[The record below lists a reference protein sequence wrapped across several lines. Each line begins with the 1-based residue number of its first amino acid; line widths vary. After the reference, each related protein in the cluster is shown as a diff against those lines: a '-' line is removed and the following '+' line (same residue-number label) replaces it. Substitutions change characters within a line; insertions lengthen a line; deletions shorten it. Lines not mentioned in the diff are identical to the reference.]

1 MNNNLSSFKNY
12 TTKDRINHINNHY
25 ISDEIVK
32 HLNDKFLN
40 LKINICDK
48 YKGNIMELM
57 NKNLLEGWCYQTTE
71 TSILFLDND
80 SYIERGVLTLNKN
93 KKYLHSWITFNYK
106 SEPHI
111 FDPCLKIITK
121 KDLYYQIFNTELR
134 GKVSSLEVKKYILKH
149 IPNSKEEIIIN
160 GKKDINYPIY
170 GNNDV
175 GYQIEV
181 DNGKIKKL
189 TAHYHLNKYKKI
201 VI

>member
-1 MNNNLSSFKNY
+1 MNNNSFDIENK
-12 TTKDRINHINNHY
+12 TTKDKINYLNNY
-25 ISDEIVK
+25 NNSDEIVNY
-32 HLNDKFLN
+32 LNDKFN
-40 LKINICDK
+40 NFNINICDK

-57 NKNLLEGWCYQTTE
+57 NKNLLERWCYQTTE

-80 SYIERGVLTLNKN
+80 SYIERGVLTLKKN
-93 KKYLHSWITFNYK
+93 KKYLHSWITFNFK
-106 SEPHI
+106 NKTHI

-149 IPNSKEEIIIN
+149 ITNSKEEIIIN

-175 GYQIEV
+175 GYQIEI
-181 DNGKIKKL
+181 DNGNIKKL
-189 TAHYHLNKYKKI
+189 IAHYHINRYKHN
-201 VI
+201 